1 MSQQP
6 APAAPIEAPS
16 PIFWR
21 SLYDRRTEDR
31 ELNGKRPAAEARR
44 LAWGE
49 MEWRWHKERGERV
62 SPELCAACR
71 RPIGS
76 AAALSLID
84 GNRVHDRPDN
94 DCLIRHGNRW
104 RGAATRALTDMGLHR
119 PMAV

>member
-1 MSQQP
+1 MALHVVLHHRQDADQP
-6 APAAPIEAPS
+6 WVNAWLDDDLIEA
-16 PIFWR
+16 IQTTTEIGH
-21 SLYDRRTEDR
+21 LCRR
-31 ELNGKRPAAEARR
+31 A
-44 LAWGE
+44 
-49 MEWRWHKERGERV
+49 KERGERV